1 MLQVYRKTKEG
12 EDDIFVGNFTDYE
25 FALYLEAN
33 NLKAEDYYTI

>member
-12 EDDIFVGNFTDYE
+12 EEDIFVGYFTEYE
-25 FALYLEAN
+25 FTLYLEAN